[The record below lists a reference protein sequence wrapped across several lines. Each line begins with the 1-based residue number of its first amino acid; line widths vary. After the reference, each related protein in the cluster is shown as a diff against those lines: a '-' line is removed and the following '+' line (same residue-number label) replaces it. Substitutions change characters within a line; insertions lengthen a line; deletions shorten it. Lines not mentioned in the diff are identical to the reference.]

1 MTHSFVDIASDNMG
15 RTDARD
21 HTRCVVADR
30 AGSPNHMST
39 VTESID
45 VNVPLRTV
53 YDQWTQFE
61 SFPHFMSGVRE
72 IRQTDD
78 VHTHWTV
85 EIAGQVREFD
95 ATITEQ
101 HPDER
106 VAWKS
111 DAGPNHAG
119 VITFHRLDDSH
130 TRVTA
135 QMDIDPDGFVENVA
149 DKFGILTHRVK
160 NDMKNFKEFI
170 ESRGHETGAWRGNIE
185 RPEQIRPDE
194 T

>member
-1 MTHSFVDIASDNMG
+1 MG
-15 RTDARD
+15 RTDPRD
-21 HTRCVVADR
+21 NTRCVVADR
-30 AGSPNHMST
+30 AGSPHHMST
-39 VTESID
+39 VIESTG

-72 IRQTDD
+72 IRQTDN

-95 ATITEQ
+95 AIITEQ

-119 VITFHRLDDSH
+119 VITFHRLDGSH

-149 DKFGILTHRVK
+149 DKLGILTHRVK

-170 ESRGHETGAWRGNIE
+170 ESRGHETGAWRGDIE
-185 RPEQIRPDE
+185 CPDQTRPDE